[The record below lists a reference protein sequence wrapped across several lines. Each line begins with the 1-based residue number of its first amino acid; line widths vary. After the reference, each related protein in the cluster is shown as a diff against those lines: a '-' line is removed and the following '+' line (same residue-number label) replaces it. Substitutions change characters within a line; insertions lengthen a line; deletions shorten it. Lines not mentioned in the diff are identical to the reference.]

1 MLSGIIFLALLFM
14 VTVYPIFLVKA
25 ITTKKPIYLVITC
38 GLNFLIFYGFLS
50 LG

>member
-1 MLSGIIFLALLFM
+1 MLSEIIFLALLFM
-14 VTVYPIFLVKA
+14 VTVYPIF
-25 ITTKKPIYLVITC
+25 LVITC